1 MVFVTL
7 GTSKYKFN
15 RLINYI
21 KNSDIKDIVVQSGHT
36 KCPSSI
42 KHFKILSEKEM
53 NKYFKK
59 ADFVITHGGITIMEL
74 IKENKKVLAVPREK
88 KYKEAIN
95 DHQFEMC
102 RHLENEGYILV
113 ATNQDEF
120 NKKIEKIKTYSF
132 KEYLSNEEQ
141 FFNSINEIIQSYL

>member
-74 IKENKKVLAVPREK
+74 IK
-88 KYKEAIN
+88 
-95 DHQFEMC
+95 
-102 RHLENEGYILV
+102 
-113 ATNQDEF
+113 
-120 NKKIEKIKTYSF
+120 
-132 KEYLSNEEQ
+132 
-141 FFNSINEIIQSYL
+141 